1 MAVIQKTLFAE
12 NLDRYQTFVTDT
24 NPNSEYFKITELADT
39 LTGGKNAFLIQGSEY
54 LVADTLI
61 KIEIKDASGNV
72 IYHEPGEGIVSS
84 SVGGTEIVT
93 QYYEGVSKVVAVH
106 VYPDTS
112 YGPATITILGEL
124 SSYNNNGLNTP
135 IPIDWEGQYN
145 VKWQKQIN
153 VNPSLANT
161 TKIRFYRR
169 PIANISEAL
178 SPIYTIVDGLKV
190 ESNVVSSFA
199 NIKIS
204 QMDTFAGDVKRIKVF
219 RTSLGD
225 ISDSDLIQDI
235 LVESKE
241 LLSTYELSGSVV
253 GNGGLFTSETLQ
265 KLWIADGVTTQL
277 TSSRIDNGVKLNGS
291 GYFKYSS
298 SLNLSDVSVYEL
310 GVDAFYSSSTASNMG
325 IYISGSNNGEYLIGT
340 LSGITPTKNL
350 KDQTIQFTLPKAE
363 PTASL
368 YFSQSQNEWHL
379 GNVSLKLTQDTAF
392 SPSEIEFVTSMPT
405 VIGNETYEFN
415 FEFYDV
421 NNNYVPVAVTQSALF
436 TGGNNNLGGT
446 ITLISSS
453 ASSSLSQL
461 YAVSSSIS
469 GTAALYLT
477 SSIATSSLYL
487 TASLSTSSLYLTASI
502 ATASYSSSVVSASVS
517 SLSGSVS
524 SSLNV
529 LSASVSQSVYQGLL
543 GAFTKVQNLADGNYS
558 GSFIGD
564 NVIYSP
570 VLGGQLGYFS
580 TLFKVGQA
588 PNSIYLDARQSTRK
602 IFIGGAIPVGD
613 TEYSGAYN
621 NSNTPVYLDSTG
633 KFSLGDKLSYT
644 AGALSVNGTINVT
657 GGNAATNTNL
667 SSSLANT
674 ITSGS
679 AAASIAGTNAA
690 LSASAAYNNAKSIA
704 DSIANGSYS
713 GGTLISNGSIISPI
727 IAGAD
732 GYISN
737 TLKVGTNGITLDGT
751 NKAIYVGTGTYNNA
765 NTPFYFKSGS
775 TDIFSLGSK
784 LTFDGTNL
792 AIQGGITATSLTLQ
806 AGVTVPNASVA
817 GLGSLATRNSVNA
830 TYIDDN
836 SITTGKV
843 VANTLDASHIS
854 ALNFT
859 GKTAT
864 LTNGTIGGWTINP
877 DKLSSPPDGSGYSRL
892 TFSPSPLI
900 AVNDTSGNPKL
911 TIRAGDLTN
920 LGAGSSASIPFASYN
935 FMSWSDA
942 VSSIGSQSLYG
953 TAFSFSVSAAGTY
966 SGTISMSAVGGVA
979 TTPGGW
985 SGYLWVGV
993 AWEIASDSSFN
1004 NIIGTGT
1011 ISSGGISSAGTVS
1024 IAAATNSIAF
1034 SAPTSGT
1041 YWARLVWKRTQYS
1054 NTTATTQFYTKSSS
1068 AANVT
1073 LGSTVEATEV
1083 TDKGFQVVNATDT
1096 YFRIDRSSF
1105 SGAFVKIGGALSATG
1120 NITAYASDKR
1130 LKENIKLIEN
1140 PLDKVDKLN
1149 GVHYKW
1155 KDKVLDMGF
1164 KPDTMNDTGLLAQ
1177 EVQEVLPDAVKFA
1190 PFDLH
1195 VNTNE
1200 SKSGENYLTVQYEK
1214 VVPLLVEAIKELR
1227 RELNELKK

>member
-61 KIEIKDASGNV
+61 KIEIKDSQGNI
-72 IYHEPGEGIVSS
+72 IYHEPGQGIVSA
-84 SVGGTEIVT
+84 SVGSQEIVT
-93 QYYEGVSKVVAVH
+93 EYYEGVSKVVAVH

-161 TKIRFYRR
+161 TKIRFYKR
-169 PIANISEAL
+169 PAASISETL

-225 ISDSDLIQDI
+225 ISDSDLIQDV

-340 LSGITPTKNL
+340 LNGITPTKNL

-405 VIGNETYEFN
+405 VIGNETYEFH

-469 GTAALYLT
+469 GTMT
-477 SSIATSSLYL
+477 V
-487 TASLSTSSLYLTASI
+487 
-502 ATASYSSSVVSASVS
+502 YSSSASGS
-517 SLSGSVS
+517 ITTLSGSVS
-524 SSLNV
+524 GSITSLSSSVSSSITSLSSSVSASNVLILSSSL
-529 LSASVSQSVYQGLL
+529 S
-543 GAFTKVQNLADGNYS
+543 KVQQLANGQFS

-564 NVIYSP
+564 TVIYSP
-570 VLGGQLGYFS
+570 TIGGQQGYIS
-580 TLFKVGQA
+580 SLFKVGTA
-588 PNSIYLDARQSTRK
+588 PSIYLDARQSPRK
-602 IFIGGAIPVGD
+602 IFIGGAIPSGQ

-621 NSNTPVYLDSTG
+621 NANTSVYLDSDG

-644 AGALSVNGTINVT
+644 AGGLSVNGTINVT
-657 GGNAATNTNL
+657 GGNAATQTY
-667 SSSLANT
+667 ANT
-674 ITSGS
+674 IGTNAVTSGS
-679 AAASIAGTNAA
+679 TAASIAGTNAA
-690 LSASAAYNNAKSIA
+690 LSASVAYNNAKSIA

-737 TLKVGTNGITLDGT
+737 VLKVGTNGITLDGT
-751 NKAIYVGTGTYNNA
+751 NKAIYVGTGTYNNN

-817 GLGSLATRNSVNA
+817 GLGSLATRSSVNA

-864 LTNGTIGGWTINP
+864 FTNGTIGGWTINP

-953 TAFSFSVSAAGTY
+953 TAFSFSVSAGGTY

-1068 AANVT
+1068 AANVS

-1130 LKENIKLIEN
+1130 LKENIKSIEN

-1155 KDKVLDMGF
+1155 KDEVLDMGF
-1164 KPDTMNDTGLLAQ
+1164 KPDTMHDTGLLAQ

>member
-54 LVADTLI
+54 LVPDTLI

-93 QYYEGVSKVVAVH
+93 EYYEGVSKVVAVH
-106 VYPDTS
+106 IYPDTA

-135 IPIDWEGQYN
+135 IPFEWEGQYN

-169 PIANISEAL
+169 PSASISETL

-204 QMDTFAGDVKRIKVF
+204 QMETFAGDVKRIKVF

-241 LLSTYELSGSVV
+241 LLTTYELSGSVV
-253 GNGGLFTSETLQ
+253 GNAGLFTSETLE

-277 TSSRIDNGVKLNGS
+277 TSSRIDNGVKLNGG

-298 SLNLSDVSVYEL
+298 SLNLSDISVYEL
-310 GVDAFYSSSTASNMG
+310 GIDAFYSSSTASNLG
-325 IYISGSNNGEYLIGT
+325 IYISGSNNGEYLVGT
-340 LSGITPTKNL
+340 LYGITPTKNL
-350 KDQTIQFTLPKAE
+350 KDQTIQFTLPNAE

-368 YFSQSQNEWHL
+368 YFSQSQSEWHL

-469 GTAALYLT
+469 GTMT
-477 SSIATSSLYL
+477 V
-487 TASLSTSSLYLTASI
+487 
-502 ATASYSSSVVSASVS
+502 YSSSASGS
-517 SLSGSVS
+517 ITSLSSSVS
-524 SSLNV
+524 SSITS
-529 LSASVSQSVYQGLL
+529 LSSSVSSSNSIILSSSL
-543 GAFTKVQNLADGNYS
+543 SKVQELADGQYS

-564 NVIYSP
+564 TTIYSP
-570 VLGGQLGYFS
+570 AIGGQVGYIKE
-580 TLFKVGQA
+580 LFTVGDTSAAQI
-588 PNSIYLDARQSTRK
+588 NLDARTTTRK
-602 IFIGGAIPVGD
+602 IYIGTG
-613 TEYSGAYN
+613 TYN
-621 NSNTPVYLDSTG
+621 NSNTAIYLDSAG
-633 KFSLGDKLSYT
+633 QFSLKDQLKWNGSSLE
-644 AGALSVNGTINVT
+644 VNGTINVT
-657 GGNAATNTNL
+657 GGNAATQTY
-667 SSSLANT
+667 ANT
-674 ITSGS
+674 IGTNAVTSGS
-679 AAASIAGTNAA
+679 AAASLAGSNAA
-690 LSASAAYNNAKSIA
+690 LSASAAFTNAKSVA
-704 DSIANGSYS
+704 DSIANGTYS
-713 GGTLISNGSIISPI
+713 GGTLISNDSIISPV
-727 IAGAD
+727 IAGAN

-737 TLKVGTNGITLDGT
+737 VLKVGTNGITLDGT
-751 NKAIYVGTGTYNNA
+751 NKAIYVGTGTYNNS

-806 AGVTVPNASVA
+806 AGVTVPNASVS

-854 ALNFT
+854 ALEFSGKNAVFT
-859 GKTAT
+859 TGQ
-864 LTNGTIGGWTINP
+864 IGGWTINP

-900 AVNDTSGNPKL
+900 AVNNTSGNPKL
-911 TIRAGDLTN
+911 TIRAGDLTD
-920 LGAGSSASIPFASYN
+920 LGAGNSLTISFGSN
-935 FMSWSDA
+935 NVMSWSDA
-942 VSSIGSQSLYG
+942 VSTIGSQSLYG
-953 TAFSFSVSAAGTY
+953 SGFSFSVSAAGTY
-966 SGTISMSAVGGVA
+966 SGTISMAAVGGIA

-993 AWEIASDSSFN
+993 GWEIASDINFN
-1004 NIIGTGT
+1004 NIVGTGT
-1011 ISSGGISSAGTVS
+1011 VGSNGISSTGTVS
-1024 IAAATNSIAF
+1024 ISASTNSIAF
-1034 SAPTSGT
+1034 SAATSGT
-1041 YWARLVWKRTQYS
+1041 YYARLVWRRTQYS
-1054 NTTATTQFYTKSSS
+1054 NTTATTQFYAKSSS
-1068 AANVT
+1068 VSNV
-1073 LGSTVEATEV
+1073 SIASSVEATEI
-1083 TDKGFQVVNATDT
+1083 TDKGFQVVNAQDT
-1096 YFRIDRSSF
+1096 YLRIDRSSF
-1105 SGAFVKIGGALSATG
+1105 TGAYVKIGGSLSATG
-1120 NITAYASDKR
+1120 NITAYASSDKR
-1130 LKENIKLIEN
+1130 LKENIIPIEN
-1140 PLDKVDKLN
+1140 ALDKIDKID
-1149 GVHYKW
+1149 GVEFDWTEEYMEKEVGDD
-1155 KDKVLDMGF
+1155 KD
-1164 KPDTMNDTGLLAQ
+1164 AQ
-1177 EVQEVLPDAVKFA
+1177 SLIKKHDIGVIAQQIEEVLPEVVMKREDGYLAVR
-1190 PFDLH
+1190 
-1195 VNTNE
+1195 
-1200 SKSGENYLTVQYEK
+1200 YEK
-1214 VVPLLVEAIKELR
+1214 IIPLLIESIKELKK
-1227 RELNELKK
+1227 EITELKNNK